1 MNAVLLGPEFPE
13 DPNPV
18 FVADRLEEIA
28 NIRWA
33 MRWAMAVKSCS
44 PPYAICTLPCVIA
57 RHVAA

>member
-33 MRWAMAVKSCS
+33 MRWAVAAKSCS
-44 PPYAICTLPCVIA
+44 PPLCDLHLAVCYRTA
-57 RHVAA
+57 RRG